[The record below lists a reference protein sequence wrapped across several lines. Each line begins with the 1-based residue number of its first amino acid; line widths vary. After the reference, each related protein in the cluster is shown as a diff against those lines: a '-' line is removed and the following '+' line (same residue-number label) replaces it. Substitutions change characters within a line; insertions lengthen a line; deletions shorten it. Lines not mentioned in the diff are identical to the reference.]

1 MLSDVLTPYDLG
13 IDLGT
18 ANTLVHIRGRGIVVD
33 EPSIVSIRRRD
44 NSVLAVGHQAKAMLG
59 RTPEGVVA
67 IRPLKAG
74 VIADF
79 DAAQKMLHALIGKA
93 CTHRSL
99 RRPRILI
106 GVPSGITQVQ
116 KRAVSDAATQAGGRD
131 VYLVEQPVAA
141 AIGAGLHIDEAGGN
155 LIVDIGGGTTE
166 VAVISL
172 SDIVHATST
181 RIAGDEMDEIIA
193 QYIKKH
199 YNLLVG
205 ERRVEEL
212 KISLG
217 APGPRG
223 NDRRMVEVKGQSL
236 IAGAPKTIT
245 IAAEEIREAL
255 QESVLK
261 IVETVRTCLEQTPP
275 EMAADIVDNGIV
287 VTGGGALLCGVQDLL
302 QKETYLPVTV
312 VENPLSC
319 IAVGLGRL
327 LDDVALLKKVT
338 VPH

>member
-1 MLSDVLTPYDLG
+1 MLATSDLG

-18 ANTLVHIRGRGIVVD
+18 ANTLIHVRGRGIVVN
-33 EPSIVSIRRRD
+33 EPSIVAVRRKD
-44 NSVLAVGHQAKAMLG
+44 HSVLAVGHEAKAMLG
-59 RTPEGVVA
+59 RTPDGVVA

-79 DAAQKMLHALIGKA
+79 DAAQKMLHALIDKA
-93 CTHRSL
+93 GIRRSL

-106 GVPSGITQVQ
+106 SVPSAITQVQ
-116 KRAVSDAATQAGGRD
+116 RRAVSDAVTQAGGRD
-131 VYLVEQPVAA
+131 VYLIEQPVAA
-141 AIGAGLHIDEAGGN
+141 AVGAGLPIDKAGGN
-155 LIVDIGGGTTE
+155 LIVDIGGGTTD

-172 SDIVHATST
+172 SGIVHSTST
-181 RIAGDEMDEIIA
+181 RIAGDEMDEVIV

-212 KISLG
+212 KINLG

-223 NDRRMVEVKGQSL
+223 SDRRMVQVKGQYL
-236 IAGAPKTIT
+236 IAGTPKTIE
-245 IAAEEIREAL
+245 IAADELRDVL

-261 IVETVRTCLEQTPP
+261 IVDTVRTCLEQTPP
-275 EMAADIVDNGIV
+275 EMAADMVDNGIV
-287 VTGGGALLCGVQDLL
+287 VTGGGALLCGIQDVL

-312 VENPLSC
+312 AENPLGC
-319 IAVGLGRL
+319 IATGLGRL
-327 LDDVALLKKVT
+327 LDDVDLLKKVAL
-338 VPH
+338 PH

>member
-1 MLSDVLTPYDLG
+1 MLSDMLTPHDLG

-18 ANTLVHIRGRGIVVD
+18 ANTLVHIRGRGIVVN

-59 RTPEGVVA
+59 RTPDGVVA

-79 DAAQKMLHALIGKA
+79 DAAQKMLHALIDKA
-93 CTHRSL
+93 GTRRSL

-116 KRAVSDAATQAGGRD
+116 KRAVSDAATQAGGGD

-141 AIGAGLHIDEAGGN
+141 AIGAGLHINEAGGN

-166 VAVISL
+166 VAVISM
-172 SDIVHATST
+172 SGIVHATCT

-223 NDRRMVEVKGQSL
+223 SDRRMLEVKGQYL
-236 IAGAPKTIT
+236 IAGAPKRIT

-312 VENPLSC
+312 VEDPLSC

-327 LDDVALLKKVT
+327 LDDIALLKKVAL
-338 VPH
+338 PH